1 MNKRFTIDSF
11 DAGTRLD
18 VFLTRQI
25 SDSRSRVQ
33 KMIKEGHVMLNGT
46 EECVPHRALK
56 TGDQIEIVP
65 ESASAHREFQA
76 SRPKGRGYLPPISSV
91 AAGFSPRSAKEW
103 LLNLFRPQKH
113 ITLDIL
119 FENDDVLVINKRA
132 GALVHPNENSH
143 EDTVM
148 HAAIRHDRRIAKVGD
163 TPKNRAG
170 IVHRLD
176 RMASGVLIIAKTQS
190 AFTSLKAQFQNR
202 AVKKR
207 YRALVE
213 GSLDNDVGTV
223 ARKIARSQK
232 QGRMVARP
240 SSQEGKDA
248 VTHYTVRQ
256 RYANATELDVEIE
269 TGRTHQIRVHMHSM
283 GHPIVGDSLYAIRNQ
298 KRIPFDRLWLHAES
312 LTIQLPHETEPRT
325 FTAPFP
331 KELTELTARLHRV

>member
-1 MNKRFTIDSF
+1 MNKRWTIDSF
-11 DAGTRLD
+11 DAGARLD

-33 KMIKEGHVMLNGT
+33 KMIKDGHVMLNDI
-46 EECVPHRALK
+46 EERVPHRALK
-56 TGDQIEIVP
+56 TGDKIEI
-65 ESASAHREFQA
+65 ASSPKAIRNDRKSKTIRNDTKDVLSRHDA
-76 SRPKGRGYLPPISSV
+76 SV
-91 AAGFSPRSAKEW
+91 RSFKDR

-119 FENDDVLVINKRA
+119 FENDDVLIVNKRA
-132 GALVHPNENSH
+132 GELVHPNENSH

-163 TPKNRAG
+163 MPKNRAG

-190 AFTSLKAQFQNR
+190 AFEHLKAQFQNR

-207 YRALVE
+207 YRTLVE
-213 GSLDNDVGTV
+213 GSFNNDVGTI

-256 RYANATELDVEIE
+256 RYANATELDVNIE

-283 GHPIVGDSLYAIRNQ
+283 GHPVVGDALYAIRNQ

-312 LTIQLPHETEPRT
+312 LTIQLPNETKPRT

-331 KELTELTARLHRV
+331 NELTELTARLHRL

>member
-11 DAGTRLD
+11 DAGARLD

-33 KMIKEGHVMLNGT
+33 NFIKEGHVRVNGI
-46 EECVPHRALK
+46 EERVPHRALK
-56 TGDQIEIVP
+56 TGDKIEI
-65 ESASAHREFQA
+65 ASA
-76 SRPKGRGYLPPISSV
+76 PKAISNDVKGEIVRHKKST
-91 AAGFSPRSAKEW
+91 FSFKEW
-103 LLNLFRPQKH
+103 LLNLFQPQKK
-113 ITLDIL
+113 ITLEIL
-119 FENDDVLVINKRA
+119 FENDDVLVVNKRA
-132 GALVHPNENSH
+132 GELVHPNENSH

-176 RMASGVLIIAKTQS
+176 RMTSGVLIITKSQS
-190 AFTSLKAQFQNR
+190 AFEHLKAQFQNR

-213 GSLDNDVGTV
+213 GSLDNDTGTV

-240 SSQEGKDA
+240 SSQEGKAA

-256 RYANATELDVEIE
+256 RYANATELDVDIE

-312 LTIQLPHETEPRT
+312 LTIQLPNENEPRT

-331 KELTELTARLHRV
+331 KELTELTARLHHI